1 MYRHAATKPTHCYT
15 IMYHKE
21 SVLSSCFPMCQF
33 NTNAANCGGSHCR
46 HGGTNNFQA
55 SWTWTVRTKC
65 LKFEEEKML
74 CSMLPCLY
82 RPGAWLFALT
92 PDFEGGHCWT
102 YQQQGS
108 MCVTRI
114 TTHRSFK
121 TRTLPLPRQPNFSKC
136 SGSSWYLGLRYIKEL
151 RTWIHLKVSK

>member
-1 MYRHAATKPTHCYT
+1 MYKHAATKPNHCYT

-55 SWTWTVRTKC
+55 SWTVRTKC

-92 PDFEGGHCWT
+92 PDFEEGHCWT

-114 TTHRSFK
+114 TS
-121 TRTLPLPRQPNFSKC
+121 PLTGVLK
-136 SGSSWYLGLRYIKEL
+136 LGPSHHPANPISQNVRAPPGILDSD
-151 RTWIHLKVSK
+151 T